1 MCNTFNKGGTR
12 SKSFNFAGTLRRI
25 LVNRG
30 NKLNGRAAGPGPADR
45 ARLRSA
51 RLQEIKK
58 GLEPSPPKPVGPQ
71 LSPPRVPRRY
81 SPGPLIIFAFHQRDN
96 KSLTTN
102 LHFDQG
108 SCYLF
113 HLFSERICL

>member
-12 SKSFNFAGTLRRI
+12 SKSFNFAGTQRRI

-58 GLEPSPPKPVGPQ
+58 GLEPPPPKPVGPQ

-81 SPGPLIIFAFHQRDN
+81 SRGPLIIFTKGLIRALLKMQVGCSTYSPKDMFMVW
-96 KSLTTN
+96 SIV
-102 LHFDQG
+102 
-108 SCYLF
+108 S
-113 HLFSERICL
+113 